1 MNALTCACRQLRSS
15 PAFALAAIGS
25 LALGIGANTAIFSL
39 ANVLLFRPV
48 AVREPSSLVRIATV
62 GVDGRPGGV
71 LGPAVDLIREER
83 LFDHVCGLLAP
94 GATVDINGHV
104 APVNTHTFSGDC
116 FATLGVRAALGRLL
130 TADDDRPGAAN
141 VVVLSYDAWRQH
153 FGGSPLV
160 LGTTINIEGATFTV
174 VGVTESSFTGLQI
187 GFPTQL
193 FWAFSD
199 RVNLGAG
206 IPRRS
211 LLPMEV
217 FARLKPGGAVEAA
230 TARLQA
236 LWPQVREASVP
247 PQYVGVQRARYL
259 QRRIL
264 VASGSTGLDYVL
276 RPRFQTPLVVL
287 LAVCGVVLLVM
298 SVNVASLLLAR
309 AARRRREVLVR
320 CALGASR
327 WRLIQDS
334 LAESGLL
341 LAGGFIGAMMLSYWV
356 DKVLV
361 SLYSGTMVG
370 LTIDV
375 APDGRVLAFT
385 VVLSA
390 IAFVVFAVA
399 PAFKVSGV
407 DGAALN
413 AASTRLIGDRR
424 GLGKAAIVAQATLTI
439 VLVSLGSLFVGLLK
453 ELRATPLGVAVD
465 HGIGLQLA
473 AVPGGY
479 QSGFS
484 GSTYYRALLEGVASL
499 PGVQSSALSHPF
511 PLGGALSA
519 VRTGVVGS
527 DREIDVEQVLVT
539 DSIFATMQIPFV
551 LGASFDRGDDPNG
564 ARTGVVSESV
574 ARALFGSASPIG
586 RSIHVGVNPLNQAV
600 RIVGVVRDARIK
612 GVRQENPSV
621 VYLNYW
627 QSDNAAQGYPSLVVR
642 TDGDPAQLALALE
655 AVVRKAG
662 REYPVGIRTLTDMVD
677 MSLTAE
683 RLLALLSTAFA
694 LLGLTIAA
702 IGVYGLLSFSVAQR
716 TGEIGI
722 RMALGANRQQ
732 IVWLVLQDM
741 LTLVAIGIVVGAPA
755 AWAAQKTAG
764 RLVYGVGSFG
774 IASIGIAVALLFVV
788 AGAAVWFPV
797 RRAAAVDPMQALRRE

>member
-48 AVREPSSLVRIATV
+48 AVREPSTLVRIATV

-83 LFDHVCGLLAP
+83 LFDRVCGLLAP

-104 APVNTHTFSGDC
+104 APVNTHTFTGDC

-298 SVNVASLLLAR
+298 SVNVASHPIDWC
-309 AARRRREVLVR
+309 RRPRR
-320 CALGASR
+320 S
-327 WRLIQDS
+327 W
-334 LAESGLL
+334 
-341 LAGGFIGAMMLSYWV
+341 
-356 DKVLV
+356 
-361 SLYSGTMVG
+361 
-370 LTIDV
+370 
-375 APDGRVLAFT
+375 
-385 VVLSA
+385 
-390 IAFVVFAVA
+390 
-399 PAFKVSGV
+399 
-407 DGAALN
+407 
-413 AASTRLIGDRR
+413 
-424 GLGKAAIVAQATLTI
+424 
-439 VLVSLGSLFVGLLK
+439 
-453 ELRATPLGVAVD
+453 
-465 HGIGLQLA
+465 
-473 AVPGGY
+473 
-479 QSGFS
+479 
-484 GSTYYRALLEGVASL
+484 
-499 PGVQSSALSHPF
+499 
-511 PLGGALSA
+511 
-519 VRTGVVGS
+519 
-527 DREIDVEQVLVT
+527 
-539 DSIFATMQIPFV
+539 
-551 LGASFDRGDDPNG
+551 
-564 ARTGVVSESV
+564 
-574 ARALFGSASPIG
+574 
-586 RSIHVGVNPLNQAV
+586 
-600 RIVGVVRDARIK
+600 IK
-612 GVRQENPSV
+612 H
-621 VYLNYW
+621 
-627 QSDNAAQGYPSLVVR
+627 
-642 TDGDPAQLALALE
+642 
-655 AVVRKAG
+655 
-662 REYPVGIRTLTDMVD
+662 
-677 MSLTAE
+677 
-683 RLLALLSTAFA
+683 
-694 LLGLTIAA
+694 
-702 IGVYGLLSFSVAQR
+702 
-716 TGEIGI
+716 
-722 RMALGANRQQ
+722 
-732 IVWLVLQDM
+732 
-741 LTLVAIGIVVGAPA
+741 
-755 AWAAQKTAG
+755 
-764 RLVYGVGSFG
+764 
-774 IASIGIAVALLFVV
+774 
-788 AGAAVWFPV
+788 
-797 RRAAAVDPMQALRRE
+797 QAL